1 MNEGNKMSKTIF
13 DSRNI
18 SMMMDLYELTMANG
32 YFTQEQQAHRVAFDV
47 FFRRNPDEGGF
58 AIFAGLEQILQYL
71 EGMHFDPEDIEYL
84 RDLNLFGEAFLDY
97 LAGFK
102 FTGDVYAFPEGT
114 IMYPNEPVITV
125 VADLVQAQI
134 IETELLAQV
143 NHQSLVATKANR
155 IVRAAQGRAV
165 SDFGARRAHNNDA
178 AVLGARACYIGGVS
192 GTATVSAGQDFDI
205 PVGGTMAHSW
215 VMYYQ
220 DELTA
225 FRKFAEVYPDNCVLL
240 VDTYDVLKSG
250 VPNAI
255 RVFDELK
262 AKGIHSRNFGIRLD
276 SGDLAYLSREARRL
290 LDEAGYAEAKIVVS
304 NSLDEYTITSIL
316 DQGGQIDS
324 FGVGER
330 MITAKSDPVFGAV
343 YKLCAVTND
352 AGEFEPRIK
361 ISETVEKITNPGLK
375 HVYRV
380 YNAEGK
386 AFADL
391 ISGVEGVTPEAVRDG
406 IVVIDPERPWKK
418 RLFRDCALRELQQK
432 VMEGGRRTV
441 ESPSVREIAQY
452 VRKQLTEEIWDAEQR
467 FRNPHKHYIDM
478 TSEYYN
484 MKMSMLEEKAHG

>member
-1 MNEGNKMSKTIF
+1 MTKTIF

-32 YFTQEQQAHRVAFDV
+32 YFTQEQQARRVAFDV
-47 FFRRNPDEGGF
+47 FYRRNPDEGGF

-71 EGMHFDPEDIEYL
+71 EGMHFEPDDIEYL
-84 RDLNLFGEAFLDY
+84 RGLHLFSEDFLAY
-97 LAGFK
+97 LSEFR

-114 IMYPNEPVITV
+114 VMYPNEPIITV

-134 IETELLAQV
+134 VETELLAQV

-155 IVRAAQGRAV
+155 VVRAAQGRAV

-178 AVLGARACYIGGVS
+178 AVLGARACYIGGVT
-192 GTATVSAGQDFDI
+192 GTATVSAAQEFDI

-225 FRKFAEVYPDNCVLL
+225 FRKFAEVYPDNCILL
-240 VDTYDVLKSG
+240 VDTYDVLKTG

-255 RVFDELK
+255 KVFDEMK
-262 AKGIHSRNFGIRLD
+262 QKGIQSKNYGIRLD
-276 SGDLAYLSREARRL
+276 SGDLAYLSRESRRM
-290 LDEAGYAEAKIVVS
+290 LDEAGYEAAKIVVS

-316 DQGGQIDS
+316 DQGGKIDS

-352 AGEFEPRIK
+352 QGEFEPRIK

-375 HVYRV
+375 RVYRV
-380 YNAEGK
+380 FNAEGK

-391 ISGVEGVTPEAVRDG
+391 IAGADGVSPEAVRDG
-406 IVVIDPERPWKK
+406 IIVIDPERPWKK
-418 RLFRDCALRELQQK
+418 RLFRDCTLRELQKK
-432 VMEGGRRTV
+432 VMDGGRRT
-441 ESPSVREIAQY
+441 EKSPSVREIAKY
-452 VRKQLTEEIWDAEQR
+452 VRHQLNEEIWEEEQR

-478 TSEYYN
+478 TSDYYN
-484 MKMSMLEEKAHG
+484 MKMGMLEEKAHG

>member
-1 MNEGNKMSKTIF
+1 MQKRTVYDK
-13 DSRNI
+13 RNI

-32 YFTQEQQAHRVAFDV
+32 YFIQEEQAHRVAFDV
-47 FFRRNPDEGGF
+47 FYRNNSDRGGF

-71 EGMHFDPEDIEYL
+71 EGLHFGPEDIEYL
-84 RDLNLFGEAFLDY
+84 RGLNLFDEAFLEY
-97 LAGFK
+97 LGNFR
-102 FTGDVYAFPEGT
+102 FTGDVFAFPEGT
-114 IMYPNEPVITV
+114 VMYPNEPIITV

-178 AVLGARACYIGGVS
+178 AVLGARACYIGGVT
-192 GTATVSAGQDFDI
+192 GTATVSAGQEFDI

-215 VMYYQ
+215 VMYYR

-225 FRKFAEVYPDNCVLL
+225 FRKFAEVYPDNCILL
-240 VDTYDVLKSG
+240 VDTYDVLGSG

-255 RVFDELK
+255 RVFDDMK
-262 AKGIHSRNFGIRLD
+262 ARGVQSKNYGIRLD
-276 SGDLAYLSREARRL
+276 SGDLSYLSRKARAL
-290 LDEAGYAEAKIVVS
+290 LDDAGYTDAKIVVS

-316 DQGGQIDS
+316 DQGGRIDS

-343 YKLCAVTND
+343 YKLCAV
-352 AGEFEPRIK
+352 AGPDGRFQPRIK
-361 ISETVEKITNPGLK
+361 VSETVAKITNPGLK
-375 HVYRV
+375 QVYRV
-380 YNAEGK
+380 YNQQGK

-391 ISGVEGVTPEAVRDG
+391 IAGADEALDEDAVRTG
-406 IVVIDPERPWKK
+406 LVVIDPERPWKK
-418 RLFRDCALRELQQK
+418 RLFRDCTAKKLQQK
-432 VMEGGRRTV
+432 VMAGGVRTG

-452 VRKQLTEEIWDAEQR
+452 VRHQLDNEIWDEEQR
-467 FRNPHKHYIDM
+467 FENPHLHYIDM
-478 TSEYYN
+478 TNEYYN
-484 MKMSMLEEKAHG
+484 MKMKMLEGVHNG